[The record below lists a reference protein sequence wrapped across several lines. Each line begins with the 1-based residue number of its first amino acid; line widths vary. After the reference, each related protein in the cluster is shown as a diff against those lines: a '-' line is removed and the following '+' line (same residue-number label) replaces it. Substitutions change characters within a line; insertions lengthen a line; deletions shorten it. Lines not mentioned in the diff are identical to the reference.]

1 MRVGARKLKNLAI
14 RIIRHVRSKVKP
26 EDDVWADLEALRQ
39 EIGRSWTSD
48 RTAVELVSEQR
59 R

>member
-1 MRVGARKLKNLAI
+1 MRIGVGRLKNLAM
-14 RIIRHVRSKVKP
+14 RIIRDVRSKVKP
-26 EDDVWADLEALRQ
+26 EEDVWADLEALRQ
-39 EIGRSWTSD
+39 EISRSWTSD

>member
-1 MRVGARKLKNLAI
+1 MRIGARKLKNLAM
-14 RIIRHVRSKVKP
+14 RIIRNLRSKVKP
-26 EDDVWADLEALRQ
+26 EDDFWADLEALRQ